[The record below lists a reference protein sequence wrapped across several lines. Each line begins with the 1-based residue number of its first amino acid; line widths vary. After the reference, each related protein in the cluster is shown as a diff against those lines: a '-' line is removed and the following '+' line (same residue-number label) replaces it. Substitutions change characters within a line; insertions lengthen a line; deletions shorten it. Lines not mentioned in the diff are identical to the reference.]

1 MFLKNFKIDTSRA
14 REFWPR
20 HVNTLEELP
29 APYRPHVA
37 EWMEQGMPISQ
48 VIFVRQTN
56 HWVTEKPEYV
66 LAWMGRRLLY
76 IQKQPLGGVAPTV
89 IEADTIFYALYS
101 HRLLDNRMTIGYSA
115 SNEPQTIM
123 LHFNAATEELFYPVF
138 ELLLRNSFTQ
148 PSEARSKNQAD
159 TIVSLQE
166 KTFKMCSYLDFVYR
180 FDDTI
185 LAYYW
190 DKNITPEQQ
199 KRNAKSLKRIEDTEY
214 LAALMGR
221 GLALE
226 KIAEN
231 AIDVAYLFRSAVG
244 EASVVSSAQGELS
257 LCFPC
262 VSGESFF
269 VPVKPENRR
278 GGGVRTKVQQ
288 ECEHFARQINL
299 SARGQPACKGF
310 FRRCATGISLQKT
323 HDRTNSVMRF
333 LVSFQMSL
341 SGNSQNDEVVSI
353 CQPCPFLWL
362 SLAACESVRHWRPTG
377 ALGPAS
383 RAYGQHTTTAE
394 SPTKTPPHR
403 R

>member
-56 HWVTEKPEYV
+56 HWGTEKPEYV

-138 ELLLRNSFTQ
+138 ELLLQNSFTQ

-269 VPVKPENRR
+269 VPVKPENRP
-278 GGGVRTKVQQ
+278 
-288 ECEHFARQINL
+288 EAEAFA
-299 SARGQPACKGF
+299 
-310 FRRCATGISLQKT
+310 QKF
-323 HDRTNSVMRF
+323 NKN
-333 LVSFQMSL
+333 VST
-341 SGNSQNDEVVSI
+341 
-353 CQPCPFLWL
+353 
-362 SLAACESVRHWRPTG
+362 SLA
-377 ALGPAS
+377 
-383 RAYGQHTTTAE
+383 
-394 SPTKTPPHR
+394 K
-403 R
+403 

>member
-37 EWMEQGMPISQ
+37 EWMEQGMPLSQ

-138 ELLLRNSFTQ
+138 ELLLQNSFTQ

-269 VPVKPENRR
+269 VPVKPENRP
-278 GGGVRTKVQQ
+278 
-288 ECEHFARQINL
+288 EAEAFAQKFNKNV
-299 SARGQPACKGF
+299 S
-310 FRRCATGISLQKT
+310 ISLAK
-323 HDRTNSVMRF
+323 
-333 LVSFQMSL
+333 
-341 SGNSQNDEVVSI
+341 
-353 CQPCPFLWL
+353 
-362 SLAACESVRHWRPTG
+362 
-377 ALGPAS
+377 
-383 RAYGQHTTTAE
+383 
-394 SPTKTPPHR
+394 
-403 R
+403 

>member
-37 EWMEQGMPISQ
+37 GMPLSQ

-101 HRLLDNRMTIGYSA
+101 HRLLDNRMTIGYSVD
-115 SNEPQTIM
+115 NEPQTIM

-138 ELLLRNSFTQ
+138 ELLLRNPFTQ

-269 VPVKPENRR
+269 VPVKPENRP
-278 GGGVRTKVQQ
+278 
-288 ECEHFARQINL
+288 EAEAFAQKFNKNV
-299 SARGQPACKGF
+299 S
-310 FRRCATGISLQKT
+310 ISLAK
-323 HDRTNSVMRF
+323 
-333 LVSFQMSL
+333 
-341 SGNSQNDEVVSI
+341 
-353 CQPCPFLWL
+353 
-362 SLAACESVRHWRPTG
+362 
-377 ALGPAS
+377 
-383 RAYGQHTTTAE
+383 
-394 SPTKTPPHR
+394 
-403 R
+403 

>member
-231 AIDVAYLFRSAVG
+231 AIDVAYLSRSAVG

-269 VPVKPENRR
+269 VPVKPENRP
-278 GGGVRTKVQQ
+278 
-288 ECEHFARQINL
+288 EAEAFAQKFNKNV
-299 SARGQPACKGF
+299 S
-310 FRRCATGISLQKT
+310 ISLAK
-323 HDRTNSVMRF
+323 
-333 LVSFQMSL
+333 
-341 SGNSQNDEVVSI
+341 
-353 CQPCPFLWL
+353 
-362 SLAACESVRHWRPTG
+362 
-377 ALGPAS
+377 
-383 RAYGQHTTTAE
+383 
-394 SPTKTPPHR
+394 
-403 R
+403 

>member
-115 SNEPQTIM
+115 GNEPQTIM

-138 ELLLRNSFTQ
+138 ELLLRNTFTQ

-244 EASVVSSAQGELS
+244 EASVVSPAQGELS

-269 VPVKPENRR
+269 VPVKPENRP
-278 GGGVRTKVQQ
+278 
-288 ECEHFARQINL
+288 EAEAFAQKFNKNV
-299 SARGQPACKGF
+299 S
-310 FRRCATGISLQKT
+310 ISLAK
-323 HDRTNSVMRF
+323 
-333 LVSFQMSL
+333 
-341 SGNSQNDEVVSI
+341 
-353 CQPCPFLWL
+353 
-362 SLAACESVRHWRPTG
+362 
-377 ALGPAS
+377 
-383 RAYGQHTTTAE
+383 
-394 SPTKTPPHR
+394 
-403 R
+403 

>member
-37 EWMEQGMPISQ
+37 EWMEQGMPLSQ

-101 HRLLDNRMTIGYSA
+101 HRLLDNRMTIGYSVD
-115 SNEPQTIM
+115 NGPQTIM

-138 ELLLRNSFTQ
+138 ELLLRNPFTQ

-231 AIDVAYLFRSAVG
+231 AIDVAYLSRSAVG

-269 VPVKPENRR
+269 VPVKPENRP
-278 GGGVRTKVQQ
+278 
-288 ECEHFARQINL
+288 EAEAFAQKFNKNV
-299 SARGQPACKGF
+299 S
-310 FRRCATGISLQKT
+310 ISLAK
-323 HDRTNSVMRF
+323 
-333 LVSFQMSL
+333 
-341 SGNSQNDEVVSI
+341 
-353 CQPCPFLWL
+353 
-362 SLAACESVRHWRPTG
+362 
-377 ALGPAS
+377 
-383 RAYGQHTTTAE
+383 
-394 SPTKTPPHR
+394 
-403 R
+403 

>member
-29 APYRPHVA
+29 APYRPHVS
-37 EWMEQGMPISQ
+37 ECMEQGMPLSQ

-115 SNEPQTIM
+115 SNEPQTVM

-138 ELLLRNSFTQ
+138 ELLLQNSFTQ

-231 AIDVAYLFRSAVG
+231 AIDVAYLSRSAVG

-269 VPVKPENRR
+269 VPVKPENRP
-278 GGGVRTKVQQ
+278 
-288 ECEHFARQINL
+288 EAEAFAQKFNKNV
-299 SARGQPACKGF
+299 S
-310 FRRCATGISLQKT
+310 ISLAK
-323 HDRTNSVMRF
+323 
-333 LVSFQMSL
+333 
-341 SGNSQNDEVVSI
+341 
-353 CQPCPFLWL
+353 
-362 SLAACESVRHWRPTG
+362 
-377 ALGPAS
+377 
-383 RAYGQHTTTAE
+383 
-394 SPTKTPPHR
+394 
-403 R
+403 

>member
-138 ELLLRNSFTQ
+138 ELLLRNPFTQ

-269 VPVKPENRR
+269 VPVKPENRP
-278 GGGVRTKVQQ
+278 
-288 ECEHFARQINL
+288 EAEAFAQKFYMNV
-299 SARGQPACKGF
+299 S
-310 FRRCATGISLQKT
+310 ISLAK
-323 HDRTNSVMRF
+323 
-333 LVSFQMSL
+333 
-341 SGNSQNDEVVSI
+341 
-353 CQPCPFLWL
+353 
-362 SLAACESVRHWRPTG
+362 
-377 ALGPAS
+377 
-383 RAYGQHTTTAE
+383 
-394 SPTKTPPHR
+394 
-403 R
+403 

>member
-37 EWMEQGMPISQ
+37 EWMEQGMPLSQ

-101 HRLLDNRMTIGYSA
+101 HRLLDNRMTIGYSVD
-115 SNEPQTIM
+115 NEPQTIM

-138 ELLLRNSFTQ
+138 ELLLRNPFTQ

-231 AIDVAYLFRSAVG
+231 AIDVAYLSRSAVG

-269 VPVKPENRR
+269 VPVKPENRP
-278 GGGVRTKVQQ
+278 
-288 ECEHFARQINL
+288 EAEAFAQKFNKNV
-299 SARGQPACKGF
+299 S
-310 FRRCATGISLQKT
+310 ISLAK
-323 HDRTNSVMRF
+323 
-333 LVSFQMSL
+333 
-341 SGNSQNDEVVSI
+341 
-353 CQPCPFLWL
+353 
-362 SLAACESVRHWRPTG
+362 
-377 ALGPAS
+377 
-383 RAYGQHTTTAE
+383 
-394 SPTKTPPHR
+394 
-403 R
+403 

>member
-138 ELLLRNSFTQ
+138 ELLLRNPFTQ

-269 VPVKPENRR
+269 VPVKPENRP
-278 GGGVRTKVQQ
+278 
-288 ECEHFARQINL
+288 EAEAFAQKFNKNV
-299 SARGQPACKGF
+299 S
-310 FRRCATGISLQKT
+310 ISLAK
-323 HDRTNSVMRF
+323 
-333 LVSFQMSL
+333 
-341 SGNSQNDEVVSI
+341 
-353 CQPCPFLWL
+353 
-362 SLAACESVRHWRPTG
+362 
-377 ALGPAS
+377 
-383 RAYGQHTTTAE
+383 
-394 SPTKTPPHR
+394 
-403 R
+403 

>member
-37 EWMEQGMPISQ
+37 EWMEQGMPLSQ

-138 ELLLRNSFTQ
+138 ELLLRNPFTQ

-269 VPVKPENRR
+269 VPVKPENRP
-278 GGGVRTKVQQ
+278 
-288 ECEHFARQINL
+288 EAEAFAQKFNKNV
-299 SARGQPACKGF
+299 S
-310 FRRCATGISLQKT
+310 ISLAK
-323 HDRTNSVMRF
+323 
-333 LVSFQMSL
+333 
-341 SGNSQNDEVVSI
+341 
-353 CQPCPFLWL
+353 
-362 SLAACESVRHWRPTG
+362 
-377 ALGPAS
+377 
-383 RAYGQHTTTAE
+383 
-394 SPTKTPPHR
+394 
-403 R
+403 

>member
-37 EWMEQGMPISQ
+37 EWMEQGMPLSQ

-56 HWVTEKPEYV
+56 HWVTEKPEYE

-101 HRLLDNRMTIGYSA
+101 HRLLDNRMTIGYSVD
-115 SNEPQTIM
+115 NEPQTIM

-138 ELLLRNSFTQ
+138 ELLLRNPFTQ

-231 AIDVAYLFRSAVG
+231 AIVVAYLFRSAVG

-269 VPVKPENRR
+269 VPVKPENRP
-278 GGGVRTKVQQ
+278 
-288 ECEHFARQINL
+288 EAEAFAQKFNKNV
-299 SARGQPACKGF
+299 S
-310 FRRCATGISLQKT
+310 ISLAK
-323 HDRTNSVMRF
+323 
-333 LVSFQMSL
+333 
-341 SGNSQNDEVVSI
+341 
-353 CQPCPFLWL
+353 
-362 SLAACESVRHWRPTG
+362 
-377 ALGPAS
+377 
-383 RAYGQHTTTAE
+383 
-394 SPTKTPPHR
+394 
-403 R
+403 

>member
-1 MFLKNFKIDTSRA
+1 MFLKNFKIATSRA

-20 HVNTLEELP
+20 PVNTLEELP

-37 EWMEQGMPISQ
+37 EWMEQGMPLSQ

-138 ELLLRNSFTQ
+138 ELLLQNSFTQ

-262 VSGESFF
+262 VPGESFF
-269 VPVKPENRR
+269 VPVKPENRP
-278 GGGVRTKVQQ
+278 
-288 ECEHFARQINL
+288 EAEAFAQKFNKNV
-299 SARGQPACKGF
+299 S
-310 FRRCATGISLQKT
+310 ISLAK
-323 HDRTNSVMRF
+323 
-333 LVSFQMSL
+333 
-341 SGNSQNDEVVSI
+341 
-353 CQPCPFLWL
+353 
-362 SLAACESVRHWRPTG
+362 
-377 ALGPAS
+377 
-383 RAYGQHTTTAE
+383 
-394 SPTKTPPHR
+394 
-403 R
+403 

>member
-37 EWMEQGMPISQ
+37 EWMEQGMPLSQ

-115 SNEPQTIM
+115 SNEPQTVM

-138 ELLLRNSFTQ
+138 ELLLQNSFTQ

-231 AIDVAYLFRSAVG
+231 AIDVAYLSRSAVG

-269 VPVKPENRR
+269 VPVKPENRP
-278 GGGVRTKVQQ
+278 
-288 ECEHFARQINL
+288 EAEAFAQKFNKNV
-299 SARGQPACKGF
+299 S
-310 FRRCATGISLQKT
+310 ISLAK
-323 HDRTNSVMRF
+323 
-333 LVSFQMSL
+333 
-341 SGNSQNDEVVSI
+341 
-353 CQPCPFLWL
+353 
-362 SLAACESVRHWRPTG
+362 
-377 ALGPAS
+377 
-383 RAYGQHTTTAE
+383 
-394 SPTKTPPHR
+394 
-403 R
+403 

>member
-115 SNEPQTIM
+115 GNEPQTIM

-138 ELLLRNSFTQ
+138 ELLLQNSFTQ

-190 DKNITPEQQ
+190 DKSITPEQQ

-269 VPVKPENRR
+269 VPVKPENRP
-278 GGGVRTKVQQ
+278 
-288 ECEHFARQINL
+288 EAEAFAQKFNKNV
-299 SARGQPACKGF
+299 S
-310 FRRCATGISLQKT
+310 ISLAK
-323 HDRTNSVMRF
+323 
-333 LVSFQMSL
+333 
-341 SGNSQNDEVVSI
+341 
-353 CQPCPFLWL
+353 
-362 SLAACESVRHWRPTG
+362 
-377 ALGPAS
+377 
-383 RAYGQHTTTAE
+383 
-394 SPTKTPPHR
+394 
-403 R
+403 

>member
-115 SNEPQTIM
+115 GNEPQTIM

-138 ELLLRNSFTQ
+138 ELLLRNTFTQ

-269 VPVKPENRR
+269 VPVKPENRP
-278 GGGVRTKVQQ
+278 
-288 ECEHFARQINL
+288 EAEAFAQKFNKNV
-299 SARGQPACKGF
+299 S
-310 FRRCATGISLQKT
+310 ISLAK
-323 HDRTNSVMRF
+323 
-333 LVSFQMSL
+333 
-341 SGNSQNDEVVSI
+341 
-353 CQPCPFLWL
+353 
-362 SLAACESVRHWRPTG
+362 
-377 ALGPAS
+377 
-383 RAYGQHTTTAE
+383 
-394 SPTKTPPHR
+394 
-403 R
+403 

>member
-1 MFLKNFKIDTSRA
+1 
-14 REFWPR
+14 
-20 HVNTLEELP
+20 
-29 APYRPHVA
+29 
-37 EWMEQGMPISQ
+37 MPISQ

-76 IQKQPLGGVAPTV
+76 IQKQPLCGVAPTV

-115 SNEPQTIM
+115 GNEPQTVM

-138 ELLLRNSFTQ
+138 ELLLQNSFTQ

-269 VPVKPENRR
+269 VPVKPENRP
-278 GGGVRTKVQQ
+278 
-288 ECEHFARQINL
+288 EAEAFAQKFNKNV
-299 SARGQPACKGF
+299 S
-310 FRRCATGISLQKT
+310 ISLAK
-323 HDRTNSVMRF
+323 
-333 LVSFQMSL
+333 
-341 SGNSQNDEVVSI
+341 
-353 CQPCPFLWL
+353 
-362 SLAACESVRHWRPTG
+362 
-377 ALGPAS
+377 
-383 RAYGQHTTTAE
+383 
-394 SPTKTPPHR
+394 
-403 R
+403 

>member
-1 MFLKNFKIDTSRA
+1 MAMAPSCCLLYTS
-14 REFWPR
+14 
-20 HVNTLEELP
+20 
-29 APYRPHVA
+29 PHVA
-37 EWMEQGMPISQ
+37 EWMEQGMPLSQ

-101 HRLLDNRMTIGYSA
+101 HRLLDNRMTIGYSVD
-115 SNEPQTIM
+115 NEPQTIM

-138 ELLLRNSFTQ
+138 ELLLRNPFTQ

-269 VPVKPENRR
+269 VPVKPENRP
-278 GGGVRTKVQQ
+278 
-288 ECEHFARQINL
+288 EAEAFAQKFNKNV
-299 SARGQPACKGF
+299 S
-310 FRRCATGISLQKT
+310 ISLAK
-323 HDRTNSVMRF
+323 
-333 LVSFQMSL
+333 
-341 SGNSQNDEVVSI
+341 
-353 CQPCPFLWL
+353 
-362 SLAACESVRHWRPTG
+362 
-377 ALGPAS
+377 
-383 RAYGQHTTTAE
+383 
-394 SPTKTPPHR
+394 
-403 R
+403 

>member
-101 HRLLDNRMTIGYSA
+101 HRLLDNRMTIGYSVD
-115 SNEPQTIM
+115 NEPQTIM

-138 ELLLRNSFTQ
+138 ELLLRNPFTQ

-269 VPVKPENRR
+269 VPVKPENRP
-278 GGGVRTKVQQ
+278 
-288 ECEHFARQINL
+288 EAEAFAQKFNKNV
-299 SARGQPACKGF
+299 S
-310 FRRCATGISLQKT
+310 ISLAK
-323 HDRTNSVMRF
+323 
-333 LVSFQMSL
+333 
-341 SGNSQNDEVVSI
+341 
-353 CQPCPFLWL
+353 
-362 SLAACESVRHWRPTG
+362 
-377 ALGPAS
+377 
-383 RAYGQHTTTAE
+383 
-394 SPTKTPPHR
+394 
-403 R
+403 

>member
-37 EWMEQGMPISQ
+37 EWMEQGMPLSQ

-115 SNEPQTIM
+115 SNEPQTVM

-138 ELLLRNSFTQ
+138 ELLLRNPFTQ

-214 LAALMGR
+214 LATLMGR

-269 VPVKPENRR
+269 VPVKPENRP
-278 GGGVRTKVQQ
+278 
-288 ECEHFARQINL
+288 EAEAFAQKFNKNV
-299 SARGQPACKGF
+299 S
-310 FRRCATGISLQKT
+310 ISLAK
-323 HDRTNSVMRF
+323 
-333 LVSFQMSL
+333 
-341 SGNSQNDEVVSI
+341 
-353 CQPCPFLWL
+353 
-362 SLAACESVRHWRPTG
+362 
-377 ALGPAS
+377 
-383 RAYGQHTTTAE
+383 
-394 SPTKTPPHR
+394 
-403 R
+403 

>member
-115 SNEPQTIM
+115 GNEPQTIM

-138 ELLLRNSFTQ
+138 ELLLRNPFTQ

-269 VPVKPENRR
+269 VPVKPENRP
-278 GGGVRTKVQQ
+278 
-288 ECEHFARQINL
+288 EAEAFAQKFNKNV
-299 SARGQPACKGF
+299 S
-310 FRRCATGISLQKT
+310 ISLAK
-323 HDRTNSVMRF
+323 
-333 LVSFQMSL
+333 
-341 SGNSQNDEVVSI
+341 
-353 CQPCPFLWL
+353 
-362 SLAACESVRHWRPTG
+362 
-377 ALGPAS
+377 
-383 RAYGQHTTTAE
+383 
-394 SPTKTPPHR
+394 
-403 R
+403 

>member
-101 HRLLDNRMTIGYSA
+101 HRLLDNRMTIGYSVD
-115 SNEPQTIM
+115 NEPQTIM

-138 ELLLRNSFTQ
+138 ELLLRNPFTQ

-214 LAALMGR
+214 LAVLMGR

-269 VPVKPENRR
+269 VPVKPENRP
-278 GGGVRTKVQQ
+278 
-288 ECEHFARQINL
+288 EAEAFAQKFNKNV
-299 SARGQPACKGF
+299 S
-310 FRRCATGISLQKT
+310 ISLAK
-323 HDRTNSVMRF
+323 
-333 LVSFQMSL
+333 
-341 SGNSQNDEVVSI
+341 
-353 CQPCPFLWL
+353 
-362 SLAACESVRHWRPTG
+362 
-377 ALGPAS
+377 
-383 RAYGQHTTTAE
+383 
-394 SPTKTPPHR
+394 
-403 R
+403 

>member
-29 APYRPHVA
+29 APYRPHVE

-138 ELLLRNSFTQ
+138 ELLLRNPFTQ

-257 LCFPC
+257 L
-262 VSGESFF
+262 
-269 VPVKPENRR
+269 
-278 GGGVRTKVQQ
+278 
-288 ECEHFARQINL
+288 
-299 SARGQPACKGF
+299 
-310 FRRCATGISLQKT
+310 
-323 HDRTNSVMRF
+323 
-333 LVSFQMSL
+333 
-341 SGNSQNDEVVSI
+341 
-353 CQPCPFLWL
+353 
-362 SLAACESVRHWRPTG
+362 
-377 ALGPAS
+377 
-383 RAYGQHTTTAE
+383 
-394 SPTKTPPHR
+394 
-403 R
+403 

>member
-115 SNEPQTIM
+115 SNEPQTVM

-138 ELLLRNSFTQ
+138 ELLLRNTFTQ

-269 VPVKPENRR
+269 VPVKPENRP
-278 GGGVRTKVQQ
+278 
-288 ECEHFARQINL
+288 EAEAFAQKFNKNV
-299 SARGQPACKGF
+299 S
-310 FRRCATGISLQKT
+310 ISLAK
-323 HDRTNSVMRF
+323 
-333 LVSFQMSL
+333 
-341 SGNSQNDEVVSI
+341 
-353 CQPCPFLWL
+353 
-362 SLAACESVRHWRPTG
+362 
-377 ALGPAS
+377 
-383 RAYGQHTTTAE
+383 
-394 SPTKTPPHR
+394 
-403 R
+403 

>member
-115 SNEPQTIM
+115 GHEPQTVM

-138 ELLLRNSFTQ
+138 ELLLQNSFTQ

-269 VPVKPENRR
+269 VPVKPENRP
-278 GGGVRTKVQQ
+278 
-288 ECEHFARQINL
+288 EAEAFAQKFNKNV
-299 SARGQPACKGF
+299 S
-310 FRRCATGISLQKT
+310 ISLAK
-323 HDRTNSVMRF
+323 
-333 LVSFQMSL
+333 
-341 SGNSQNDEVVSI
+341 
-353 CQPCPFLWL
+353 
-362 SLAACESVRHWRPTG
+362 
-377 ALGPAS
+377 
-383 RAYGQHTTTAE
+383 
-394 SPTKTPPHR
+394 
-403 R
+403 

>member
-37 EWMEQGMPISQ
+37 EWMEQGMPLSQ

-115 SNEPQTIM
+115 GNEPQTVM

-138 ELLLRNSFTQ
+138 ELLLQNSFTQ

-214 LAALMGR
+214 LATLMGR

-269 VPVKPENRR
+269 VPVKPENRP
-278 GGGVRTKVQQ
+278 
-288 ECEHFARQINL
+288 EAEAFAQKFNKNV
-299 SARGQPACKGF
+299 S
-310 FRRCATGISLQKT
+310 ISLAK
-323 HDRTNSVMRF
+323 
-333 LVSFQMSL
+333 
-341 SGNSQNDEVVSI
+341 
-353 CQPCPFLWL
+353 
-362 SLAACESVRHWRPTG
+362 
-377 ALGPAS
+377 
-383 RAYGQHTTTAE
+383 
-394 SPTKTPPHR
+394 
-403 R
+403 

>member
-1 MFLKNFKIDTSRA
+1 M
-14 REFWPR
+14 
-20 HVNTLEELP
+20 
-29 APYRPHVA
+29 
-37 EWMEQGMPISQ
+37 
-48 VIFVRQTN
+48 
-56 HWVTEKPEYV
+56 
-66 LAWMGRRLLY
+66 
-76 IQKQPLGGVAPTV
+76 

-138 ELLLRNSFTQ
+138 ELLLRNPLHSRAKRAAK
-148 PSEARSKNQAD
+148 PSGYHRF
-159 TIVSLQE
+159 LQE

-231 AIDVAYLFRSAVG
+231 AIDVAYLSRSAVG

-257 LCFPC
+257 S
-262 VSGESFF
+262 VSRASLGNPS
-269 VPVKPENRR
+269 
-278 GGGVRTKVQQ
+278 
-288 ECEHFARQINL
+288 L
-299 SARGQPACKGF
+299 SR
-310 FRRCATGISLQKT
+310 SSQKT
-323 HDRTNSVMRF
+323 A
-333 LVSFQMSL
+333 
-341 SGNSQNDEVVSI
+341 
-353 CQPCPFLWL
+353 P
-362 SLAACESVRHWRPTG
+362 
-377 ALGPAS
+377 
-383 RAYGQHTTTAE
+383 
-394 SPTKTPPHR
+394 R
-403 R
+403 RRRSHKSSTRM

>member
-101 HRLLDNRMTIGYSA
+101 HRLLDNRMTIGYSVD
-115 SNEPQTIM
+115 NGPQTIM

-138 ELLLRNSFTQ
+138 ELLLRNPFTQ

-269 VPVKPENRR
+269 VPVKPENRP
-278 GGGVRTKVQQ
+278 
-288 ECEHFARQINL
+288 EAEAFAQKFNKNV
-299 SARGQPACKGF
+299 S
-310 FRRCATGISLQKT
+310 ISLAK
-323 HDRTNSVMRF
+323 
-333 LVSFQMSL
+333 
-341 SGNSQNDEVVSI
+341 
-353 CQPCPFLWL
+353 
-362 SLAACESVRHWRPTG
+362 
-377 ALGPAS
+377 
-383 RAYGQHTTTAE
+383 
-394 SPTKTPPHR
+394 
-403 R
+403 

>member
-115 SNEPQTIM
+115 GNEPQTVM

-138 ELLLRNSFTQ
+138 ELLLQNSFTQ
-148 PSEARSKNQAD
+148 PSEARSKNQAV

-269 VPVKPENRR
+269 VPVKPENRP
-278 GGGVRTKVQQ
+278 
-288 ECEHFARQINL
+288 EAEAFAQKFNKNV
-299 SARGQPACKGF
+299 S
-310 FRRCATGISLQKT
+310 ISLAK
-323 HDRTNSVMRF
+323 
-333 LVSFQMSL
+333 
-341 SGNSQNDEVVSI
+341 
-353 CQPCPFLWL
+353 
-362 SLAACESVRHWRPTG
+362 
-377 ALGPAS
+377 
-383 RAYGQHTTTAE
+383 
-394 SPTKTPPHR
+394 
-403 R
+403 

>member
-89 IEADTIFYALYS
+89 IEAGTIFYALYS

-115 SNEPQTIM
+115 GNEPQTIM

-138 ELLLRNSFTQ
+138 ELLLQNSFTQ

-269 VPVKPENRR
+269 VPVKPENRP
-278 GGGVRTKVQQ
+278 
-288 ECEHFARQINL
+288 EAEAFAQKFNKNV
-299 SARGQPACKGF
+299 S
-310 FRRCATGISLQKT
+310 ISLAK
-323 HDRTNSVMRF
+323 
-333 LVSFQMSL
+333 
-341 SGNSQNDEVVSI
+341 
-353 CQPCPFLWL
+353 
-362 SLAACESVRHWRPTG
+362 
-377 ALGPAS
+377 
-383 RAYGQHTTTAE
+383 
-394 SPTKTPPHR
+394 
-403 R
+403 

>member
-89 IEADTIFYALYS
+89 IEAGTIFYALYS

-138 ELLLRNSFTQ
+138 ELLLQNSFTQ

-269 VPVKPENRR
+269 VPVKPENRP
-278 GGGVRTKVQQ
+278 
-288 ECEHFARQINL
+288 EAEAFAQKFNKNV
-299 SARGQPACKGF
+299 S
-310 FRRCATGISLQKT
+310 ISLAK
-323 HDRTNSVMRF
+323 
-333 LVSFQMSL
+333 
-341 SGNSQNDEVVSI
+341 
-353 CQPCPFLWL
+353 
-362 SLAACESVRHWRPTG
+362 
-377 ALGPAS
+377 
-383 RAYGQHTTTAE
+383 
-394 SPTKTPPHR
+394 
-403 R
+403 

>member
-37 EWMEQGMPISQ
+37 EWMEQGMPLSQ

-115 SNEPQTIM
+115 GNEPQTIM

-138 ELLLRNSFTQ
+138 ELLLRNPFTQ

-231 AIDVAYLFRSAVG
+231 AIDVAYLSRSAVG

-269 VPVKPENRR
+269 VPVKPENRP
-278 GGGVRTKVQQ
+278 
-288 ECEHFARQINL
+288 EAEAFAQKFNKNV
-299 SARGQPACKGF
+299 S
-310 FRRCATGISLQKT
+310 ISLAK
-323 HDRTNSVMRF
+323 
-333 LVSFQMSL
+333 
-341 SGNSQNDEVVSI
+341 
-353 CQPCPFLWL
+353 
-362 SLAACESVRHWRPTG
+362 
-377 ALGPAS
+377 
-383 RAYGQHTTTAE
+383 
-394 SPTKTPPHR
+394 
-403 R
+403 

>member
-66 LAWMGRRLLY
+66 LAWMGRRLLS

-101 HRLLDNRMTIGYSA
+101 HRLLDNRMTIGYSVD
-115 SNEPQTIM
+115 NEPQTIM

-138 ELLLRNSFTQ
+138 ELLLRNPFTQ

-231 AIDVAYLFRSAVG
+231 AIDVAYLSRSAVG

-269 VPVKPENRR
+269 VPVKPENRP
-278 GGGVRTKVQQ
+278 
-288 ECEHFARQINL
+288 EAEAFAQKFNKNV
-299 SARGQPACKGF
+299 S
-310 FRRCATGISLQKT
+310 ISLAK
-323 HDRTNSVMRF
+323 
-333 LVSFQMSL
+333 
-341 SGNSQNDEVVSI
+341 
-353 CQPCPFLWL
+353 
-362 SLAACESVRHWRPTG
+362 
-377 ALGPAS
+377 
-383 RAYGQHTTTAE
+383 
-394 SPTKTPPHR
+394 
-403 R
+403 

>member
-101 HRLLDNRMTIGYSA
+101 HRLLDNRMTIGYSVD
-115 SNEPQTIM
+115 NEPQTIM

-138 ELLLRNSFTQ
+138 ELLLRNTFTQ

-269 VPVKPENRR
+269 VPVKPENRP
-278 GGGVRTKVQQ
+278 
-288 ECEHFARQINL
+288 EAEAFAQKFNKNV
-299 SARGQPACKGF
+299 S
-310 FRRCATGISLQKT
+310 ISLAK
-323 HDRTNSVMRF
+323 
-333 LVSFQMSL
+333 
-341 SGNSQNDEVVSI
+341 
-353 CQPCPFLWL
+353 
-362 SLAACESVRHWRPTG
+362 
-377 ALGPAS
+377 
-383 RAYGQHTTTAE
+383 
-394 SPTKTPPHR
+394 
-403 R
+403 

>member
-37 EWMEQGMPISQ
+37 EWMEQGMPLSQ

-115 SNEPQTIM
+115 GNEPQTVM

-138 ELLLRNSFTQ
+138 ELLLQNTFTQ

-269 VPVKPENRR
+269 VPVKPENRP
-278 GGGVRTKVQQ
+278 
-288 ECEHFARQINL
+288 EAEAFAQKFNKNV
-299 SARGQPACKGF
+299 S
-310 FRRCATGISLQKT
+310 ISLAK
-323 HDRTNSVMRF
+323 
-333 LVSFQMSL
+333 
-341 SGNSQNDEVVSI
+341 
-353 CQPCPFLWL
+353 
-362 SLAACESVRHWRPTG
+362 
-377 ALGPAS
+377 
-383 RAYGQHTTTAE
+383 
-394 SPTKTPPHR
+394 
-403 R
+403 

>member
-1 MFLKNFKIDTSRA
+1 MFLKNFKIDPSRA

-37 EWMEQGMPISQ
+37 EWMEQGMPLSQ

-101 HRLLDNRMTIGYSA
+101 HRLLDNRMTIGYSVD
-115 SNEPQTIM
+115 NEPQTIM

-138 ELLLRNSFTQ
+138 ELLLRNPFTQ

-269 VPVKPENRR
+269 VPVKPENRP
-278 GGGVRTKVQQ
+278 
-288 ECEHFARQINL
+288 EAEAFAQKFNKNV
-299 SARGQPACKGF
+299 S
-310 FRRCATGISLQKT
+310 ISLAK
-323 HDRTNSVMRF
+323 
-333 LVSFQMSL
+333 
-341 SGNSQNDEVVSI
+341 
-353 CQPCPFLWL
+353 
-362 SLAACESVRHWRPTG
+362 
-377 ALGPAS
+377 
-383 RAYGQHTTTAE
+383 
-394 SPTKTPPHR
+394 
-403 R
+403 

>member
-37 EWMEQGMPISQ
+37 EWMEQGMPLSQ

-101 HRLLDNRMTIGYSA
+101 HRLLDNRMTIGYSVD
-115 SNEPQTIM
+115 NEPQTIM

-138 ELLLRNSFTQ
+138 ELLLRNPFTQ

-244 EASVVSSAQGELS
+244 EASVVSPAQGELS

-269 VPVKPENRR
+269 VPVKPENRP
-278 GGGVRTKVQQ
+278 
-288 ECEHFARQINL
+288 EAEAFAQKFNKNV
-299 SARGQPACKGF
+299 S
-310 FRRCATGISLQKT
+310 ISLAK
-323 HDRTNSVMRF
+323 
-333 LVSFQMSL
+333 
-341 SGNSQNDEVVSI
+341 
-353 CQPCPFLWL
+353 
-362 SLAACESVRHWRPTG
+362 
-377 ALGPAS
+377 
-383 RAYGQHTTTAE
+383 
-394 SPTKTPPHR
+394 
-403 R
+403 